1 VISPAPGPPL
11 DPSAATP
18 PPLTV
23 AASLVAVEGV
33 VLVLNA
39 LLEAASTSLERFAL
53 GATTTVFFALYGAA
67 LLWCARSLHRRR
79 PGGRGFAVMTQLL
92 LLLVSTSFFGGGTT
106 WFAVLAVLVAA
117 VTLAGILHPASMA
130 ALADDPRT

>member
-1 VISPAPGPPL
+1 MTSPVPGPPL
-11 DPSAATP
+11 GPSAATP

-23 AASLVAVEGV
+23 AASLVGVEGV

-39 LLEAASTSLERFAL
+39 LVEAASTSLDRFAL

-67 LLWCARSLHRRR
+67 LLWCARGLHRRR

-92 LLLVSTSFFGGGTT
+92 LLLVATSFFGGGTT
-106 WFAVLAVLVAA
+106 WFAILAMLVAA
-117 VTLAGILHPASMA
+117 VTLAGLLHPASMA
-130 ALADDPRT
+130 ALAENPGA